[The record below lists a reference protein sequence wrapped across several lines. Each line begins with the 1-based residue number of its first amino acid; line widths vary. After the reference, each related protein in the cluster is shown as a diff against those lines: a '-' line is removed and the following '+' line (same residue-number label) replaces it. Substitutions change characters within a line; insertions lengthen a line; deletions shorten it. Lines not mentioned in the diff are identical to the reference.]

1 MTIFPIGEPIERL
14 HVAAATGTRRDH
26 LRHRRARVHAVSA
39 YARIERHP
47 VRPPRAAQ

>member
-14 HVAAATGTRRDH
+14 HVAAATGTWRDH

-39 YARIERHP
+39 YTRVERRQ
-47 VRPPRAAQ
+47 VRAPRTVQ